1 MWLWKKFNN
10 LNTTSKVIILILV
23 ILLII
28 GITAIILINYKKV
41 ENIPLQNDAILSSSL
56 NIEENI
62 NKVVNQETINN
73 EIKEEKDIQENNS
86 NTENKQVIQSNNT
99 NNTLAN
105 TSKNNNNVS
114 NQTNNKQENNKQEN
128 NKQENNKTE
137 INKETNNQTN
147 TPIKNE
153 QPTGST
159 SLANTHFKKYNKEKT
174 NHAVSYLNNKIKQL
188 EDYETYGG
196 KAVAVTEKPCKSWFS
211 YSYDEKLNSLV
222 VSGCTLQVY
231 VEDEYRYDSKGI
243 NYYLYDTKAYI
254 YTY

>member
-23 ILLII
+23 ILLIV
-28 GITAIILINYKKV
+28 GITSIIFINYKKV
-41 ENIPLQNDAILSSSL
+41 EDIPLQNDSILSSSL

-62 NKVVNQETINN
+62 NEVVNQETINN

-86 NTENKQVIQSNNT
+86 NAENKQVIQSNNT
-99 NNTLAN
+99 NNTLVN
-105 TSKNNNNVS
+105 TSKNNNVS

-128 NKQENNKTE
+128 TKQENNKTE

-147 TPIKNE
+147 TQIKNE
-153 QPTGST
+153 QPTGNAE
-159 SLANTHFKKYNKEKT
+159 LANTHFKKYNKEKT
-174 NHAVSYLNNKIKQL
+174 NHAVAYLNSKIKQL
-188 EDYETYGG
+188 EDYETFGG
-196 KAVAVTEKPCKSWFS
+196 KAIAVTEKPCKDWFS

-222 VSGCTLQVY
+222 ITGCTLKVY
-231 VEDEYRYDSKGI
+231 IEDEYTYDSKGI

>member
-23 ILLII
+23 ILLIV
-28 GITAIILINYKKV
+28 GITSIILINYKKV
-41 ENIPLQNDAILSSSL
+41 ENISLQNDTILSSSL

-62 NKVVNQETINN
+62 NEVVNQETINN

-86 NTENKQVIQSNNT
+86 NAENKQVIQSNNT
-99 NNTLAN
+99 NNTLVN
-105 TSKNNNNVS
+105 TSKNNNVS

-128 NKQENNKTE
+128 TKQENNKTE
-137 INKETNNQTN
+137 INKETNSQTN

-153 QPTGST
+153 QPAGNAE
-159 SLANTHFKKYNKEKT
+159 LANTHFKKYNKEKT
-174 NHAVSYLNNKIKQL
+174 NHAVAYLNSKIKQL
-188 EDYETYGG
+188 EDYETFGG
-196 KAVAVTEKPCKSWFS
+196 KAIAVTEKPCKDWFS

-222 VSGCTLQVY
+222 ITGCTLKVY
-231 VEDEYRYDSKGI
+231 IEDEYTYDSKGI

>member
-23 ILLII
+23 ILLIV
-28 GITAIILINYKKV
+28 GITSIILINYKKV
-41 ENIPLQNDAILSSSL
+41 ENIPLQNDEILSSSSL

-62 NKVVNQETINN
+62 QQTNN
-73 EIKEEKDIQENNS
+73 EEIINSELSTNGTIETKEEKKDLKENNIDS
-86 NTENKQVIQSNNT
+86 KKEEQPNNTT
-99 NNTLAN
+99 NNT
-105 TSKNNNNVS
+105 V
-114 NQTNNKQENNKQEN
+114 QTNKSQNNITTQVDKKQEN

-137 INKETNNQTN
+137 NDNKTNVE
-147 TPIKNE
+147 IKNE
-153 QPTGST
+153 QNTGNT
-159 SLANTHFKKYNKEKT
+159 ALANTHFKKYNAEKT
-174 NHAVSYLNNKIKQL
+174 NHAVAYLNSKIKQL